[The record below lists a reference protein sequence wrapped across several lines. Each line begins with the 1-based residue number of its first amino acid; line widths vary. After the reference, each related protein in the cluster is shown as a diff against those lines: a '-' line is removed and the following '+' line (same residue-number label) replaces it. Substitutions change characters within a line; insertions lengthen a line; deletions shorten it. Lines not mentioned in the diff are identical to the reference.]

1 MTSYYTNNKPNT
13 FTPHI
18 YQTLKSHYTVN
29 ILSFSMFTDKIIYMT
44 DISVYYNKV
53 WL

>member
-1 MTSYYTNNKPNT
+1 MN
-13 FTPHI
+13 
-18 YQTLKSHYTVN
+18 QTLKSRYTVN

-44 DISVYYNKV
+44 DISFLFYNKV